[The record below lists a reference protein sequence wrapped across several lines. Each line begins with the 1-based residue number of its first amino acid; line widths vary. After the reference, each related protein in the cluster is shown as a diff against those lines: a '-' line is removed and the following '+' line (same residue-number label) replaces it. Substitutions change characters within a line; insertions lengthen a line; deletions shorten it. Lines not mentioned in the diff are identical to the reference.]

1 MMSVAEQPSAV
12 DDGAGRLFVLENED
26 LRVVLTDAGARLLEL
41 WVPDRDGD
49 RADVVLGRATLAE
62 AAADPYYM
70 GATAGRYANRV
81 RRGGF
86 ALDGET
92 QQLDVNEGRN
102 HLHGGRHGFDVRNWT
117 AEPGEDEVVFRYVSE
132 DGEQGYPGRLTA
144 CATYRLDGRALEIT
158 LSATTDRPTI
168 VNLVNHS
175 YFNLAGHDSG
185 DVLRQLVRLDAG
197 SYVPVD
203 HELLPTGEI
212 LAVAGTPFD
221 FREPKTIGSGL
232 REAEAAAGHEEIAA
246 AGYDHNWVLDG
257 AGLRT
262 VARIE
267 DPDSGR
273 VLELA
278 TDQPG
283 LQFYTGGK
291 FADVSAKAAGDA
303 GADTAARAD
312 THAGDGTGT
321 RYQAFAGFTL
331 ETQTFPDSP
340 NQPGFPSPVLRP
352 GETYLN
358 RMRLSFTRV

>member
-1 MMSVAEQPSAV
+1 MTLAGQTSPA
-12 DDGAGRLFVLENED
+12 DGGEARVFVLENED

-41 WVPDRDGD
+41 WVPDRDGG

-70 GATAGRYANRV
+70 GATAGRYANRI
-81 RRGGF
+81 RQGGF
-86 ALDGET
+86 ILDGEA
-92 QQLDVNEGRN
+92 QQLDINEGLN
-102 HLHGGRHGFDVRNWT
+102 HLHGGRLGFDLHTWT
-117 AEPGEDEVVFRYVSE
+117 AEPGGDEVVFRRVSE
-132 DGEQGYPGRLTA
+132 DGEQGYPGRVTA
-144 CATYRLDGRALEIT
+144 CCVYRLNGPTLEIT
-158 LSATTDRPTI
+158 LSATTDRATI

-175 YFNLAGHDSG
+175 YFNLGGHDSG

-197 SYVPVD
+197 SYIPVD
-203 HELLPTGEI
+203 GELLPTGEV
-212 LAVAGTPFD
+212 LAVDGTPFD
-221 FREPKTIGSGL
+221 FREPKTIGLGL
-232 REAEAAAGHEEIAA
+232 REAEAAVGHDEIAA

-257 AGLRT
+257 TGLRT

-273 VLELA
+273 VLELS

-283 LQFYTGGK
+283 LQFYTGGR
-291 FADVSAKAAGDA
+291 FADVSAKGDA
-303 GADTAARAD
+303 GTGVGDGVGTAAGAD
-312 THAGDGTGT
+312 AGGGG

-340 NQPGFPSPVLRP
+340 NRPGFPSPVLRP

-358 RMRLSFTRV
+358 RMRLSFSCR

>member
-1 MMSVAEQPSAV
+1 MMTVAEQTSPA
-12 DDGAGRLFVLENED
+12 DGGEARLFVLENED

-41 WVPDRDGD
+41 WAPDREGTV
-49 RADVVLGRATLAE
+49 ADVVLGRATLAE

-70 GATAGRYANRV
+70 GATAGRYANRI

-86 ALDGET
+86 TLDGEA
-92 QQLDVNEGRN
+92 QQLDINEGRN
-102 HLHGGRHGFDVRNWT
+102 HLHGGRRGFDLHTWT
-117 AEPGEDEVVFRYVSE
+117 AEPGKDEAVFRRVSE
-132 DGEQGYPGRLTA
+132 DGEQGYPGRVTA
-144 CATYRLDGRALEIT
+144 CCAYRLDGPTLEIT
-158 LSATTDRPTI
+158 LSATTDRPTV

-197 SYVPVD
+197 RYVPVD
-203 HELLPTGEI
+203 DELLPTGEV
-212 LAVAGTPFD
+212 LDVAGTPFD
-221 FREPKTIGSGL
+221 FREPKAIGRGL
-232 REAEAAAGHEEIAA
+232 REAEAAAGHDEIAA

-257 AGLRT
+257 TGLRT

-273 VLELA
+273 VLELS

-283 LQFYTGGK
+283 LQFYTGGR
-291 FADVSAKAAGDA
+291 FADVSAKAAAA
-303 GADTAARAD
+303 GA
-312 THAGDGTGT
+312 GG

-358 RMRLSFTRV
+358 RMRLSFARN

>member
-1 MMSVAEQPSAV
+1 MTVAEQTTTV
-12 DDGAGRLFVLENED
+12 DDAEGRLFVLENED

-41 WVPDRDGD
+41 WVPDREGR

-62 AAADPYYM
+62 AVADPYYM
-70 GATAGRYANRV
+70 GATAGRYANRI

-86 ALDGET
+86 ALDGVDH
-92 QQLDVNEGRN
+92 QLDINEGRN
-102 HLHGGRHGFDVRNWT
+102 HLHGGRLGFDLHTWT
-117 AEPGEDEVVFRYVSE
+117 AEPAEDEVVFRRVSE
-132 DGEQGYPGRLTA
+132 DGEQGYPGRVTA
-144 CATYRLDGRALEIT
+144 CAAYRLEGPTLEIT

-203 HELLPTGEI
+203 DELLPTGEI

-221 FREPKTIGSGL
+221 FREPKTIASGL
-232 REAEAAAGHEEIAA
+232 REAEAAAGHDEIAE

-283 LQFYTGGK
+283 LQFYTGGR
-291 FADVSAKAAGDA
+291 FADVSAKSAA
-303 GADTAARAD
+303 ADTD
-312 THAGDGTGT
+312 T

-340 NQPGFPSPVLRP
+340 NRPGFPSPVLRP

-358 RMRLSFTRV
+358 RMRLSFTRG